1 MKIAVFGSGGVGGY
15 FGGRLAQAGNDVTFI
30 ARGEHLRALAAAG
43 LRVESTLGDFN
54 VYPARATD
62 DPAQLGTVEVV
73 IVGVKAWQVDEAADS
88 IGPLIG
94 RETVVLPLQNG
105 VEASDQLA
113 AKLGREHVLGG
124 LCRIVSYVVSPG
136 HIRHAGFEPFVAFG
150 ELDNRVT
157 ERVTRLRN
165 VFLQAGIE
173 TSIPADIEAAI
184 WNKFLFIT
192 AFSGVGA
199 VSQAPAGVMR
209 QLSQTRALIERAMW
223 EIHEV
228 ARVRGVRLGQEAVS
242 EAMANVDSLP
252 AHATSSMQRDIMGHR
267 PSELES
273 QSGAVVRLG
282 REVGVAT
289 PVNSFIYDCLLASE
303 LRARGELEF
312 AV

>member
-15 FGGRLAQAGNDVTFI
+15 FGGRLARAGNDVTFI
-30 ARGEHLRALAAAG
+30 ARGEHLRALTAAG

-62 DPAQLGTVEVV
+62 DPTQIGAVEAV
-73 IVGVKAWQVDEAADS
+73 ILGVKAWQVDEAADS
-88 IGPLIG
+88 IRPLIG
-94 RETVVLPLQNG
+94 RNTFVLPLQNG
-105 VEASDQLA
+105 VEASSQLA

-124 LCRIVSYVVSPG
+124 LCRIVSYVVGPG

-150 ELDNRVT
+150 EVDNRVT
-157 ERVTRLRN
+157 ERVIRLRD

-173 TSIPADIEAAI
+173 TSIPSDIEAAI

-199 VSQAPAGVMR
+199 VTQAPAGVMR
-209 QLSQTRALIERAMW
+209 RLPQTRALVERAMW

-228 ARVRGVRLGQEAVS
+228 ASARGVRLGKEAVS
-242 EAMANVDSLP
+242 EAMTNVDSLP
-252 AHATSSMQRDIMGHR
+252 DNATSSMQRDIIGHR

-282 REVGVAT
+282 REAGVAT
-289 PVNSFIYDCLLASE
+289 PVNSFVYDSLLPLE
-303 LRARGELEF
+303 LRARGEIEF
-312 AV
+312 PS